1 MNHASKLCAAL
12 CCLSALAVGCGD
24 KAAPEGASSASPAKS
39 SAAAAGSAKV
49 AASASAAATAAP
61 AAAEAGSKE
70 VTGKALL
77 EQLKLPADSS
87 EHKVPDM
94 EGFAFRGP
102 KDAKLSLGS
111 PMDRKKKW
119 GTVSAGGKS
128 AAMLLANHEQDE
140 GEKCMKLA
148 DAKAKL
154 AGAKIVRELTLTSAP
169 EESGGKNTDHGE
181 TIELVVFERDGKQ
194 GFYAHKEF
202 NHGDDST
209 HVCCAAGAPADAK
222 ELKGTADPADVDALS
237 AVCLSMTFSF

>member
-1 MNHASKLCAAL
+1 MTQLVTTCAAVL
-12 CCLSALAVGCGD
+12 ALTAVLAACGDD
-24 KAAPEGASSASPAKS
+24 KAAPTATSASAAKSAAPAKT
-39 SAAAAGSAKV
+39 V
-49 AASASAAATAAP
+49 AASASAAAPAAP
-61 AAAEAGSKE
+61 AAAPGEKSE

-77 EQLKLPADSS
+77 EQLKLPAGST
-87 EHKVPDM
+87 EHKVPNM

-102 KDAKLSLGS
+102 ADAKLSLGGAGRS
-111 PMDRKKKW
+111 KAW

-128 AAMLLANHEQDE
+128 AALLLANHEQDE

-154 AGAKIVRELTLTSAP
+154 AGAKIVRELSLTSSP

-222 ELKGTADPADVDALS
+222 GLTGTADAADVDALS
-237 AVCLSMTFSF
+237 SVCLSMTFSF